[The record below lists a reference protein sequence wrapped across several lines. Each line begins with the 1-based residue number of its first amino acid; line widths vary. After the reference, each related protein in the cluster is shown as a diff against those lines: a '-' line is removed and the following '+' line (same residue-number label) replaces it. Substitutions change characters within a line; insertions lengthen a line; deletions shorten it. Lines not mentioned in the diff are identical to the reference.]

1 MSFFKTKKERFRI
14 FYGLIPVGEP
24 TSFGRAFGFRLYANI
39 AKNSYVG
46 LGLTFGLGWH
56 KIYENEK

>member
-1 MSFFKTKKERFRI
+1 MSFFKSKKERFRI

-24 TSFGRAFGFRLYANI
+24 ISFGKSFGFKLSANI
-39 AKNSYVG
+39 AKKSYIG
-46 LGLTFGLGWH
+46 LGLTFALGWH